1 MSIYKNDNPQYLE
14 IALDSIIGQTL
25 KPKEIVVVGDG
36 PVPEA
41 LEKCIQR
48 AKEAAAVEGI
58 ALKWLPQP
66 VNRGLGEALR
76 IACDNC
82 SYDYIARM
90 DSDDISLPDRFE
102 KQMRV
107 FDKASTG

>member
-66 VNRGLGEALR
+66 VTTAAMTISPVWTATTSVCQTALR
-76 IACDNC
+76 NRCGC
-82 SYDYIARM
+82 STSILKSAW
-90 DSDDISLPDRFE
+90 SGE
-102 KQMRV
+102 
-107 FDKASTG
+107 

>member
-41 LEKCIQR
+41 LEKWR
-48 AKEAAAVEGI
+48 E
-58 ALKWLPQP
+58 
-66 VNRGLGEALR
+66 
-76 IACDNC
+76 
-82 SYDYIARM
+82 
-90 DSDDISLPDRFE
+90 
-102 KQMRV
+102 
-107 FDKASTG
+107 